1 MTGAAVVEAV
11 SGNDREA
18 CLAIRVDVFC
28 LEQGVSRELE
38 LDGLDGIC
46 RHYLA
51 RDGGTAVG
59 TARTRPL
66 GDGVVKCER
75 MAVLAPFRGRGI
87 GRAMLERALRDARR
101 GGHATALL
109 HAQTRA
115 APFYERMGFGRE
127 GDVFEEAGIAHVRMT
142 LAL

>member
-11 SGNDREA
+11 SGEDRAA
-18 CLAIRVDVFC
+18 CRAVRVEVFC
-28 LEQGVSRELE
+28 REQGVSRALE
-38 LDGLDGIC
+38 FDGLDEVC

-51 RDGGTAVG
+51 RDGGKAVG

-87 GRAMLERALRDARR
+87 GRALLERALRDARR
-101 GGHATALL
+101 DNRATALL
-109 HAQTRA
+109 HAQLRA
-115 APFYERMGFGRE
+115 APFYEKAGFRRE
-127 GDVFEEAGIAHVRMT
+127 GGGFEEAGIVHVRMT